1 MHQNQKHSWTQRLK
15 RAFRYQFIRLFRSPE
30 GAKKVARGFAI
41 GFGLEMIVLCTASL
55 IYLIFYPIVRL
66 SRASLPAAIIGNI
79 IGKLTFLPILLL
91 PFAKIIGSWIS
102 PIQPSGSGIQ
112 EYSLS
117 EITEIFTGNFQI
129 LYNILHS
136 GLHILIGM
144 SIFGLIL
151 GVASYFVIYYLYEK
165 QQKNRLKKRSSKQS
179 TSLC

>member
-1 MHQNQKHSWTQRLK
+1 MRPNKKHSFSQRLK
-15 RAFRYQFIRLFRSPE
+15 RTFRYHFIRLFRSPG

-66 SRASLPAAIIGNI
+66 SRASLPASIIGNI
-79 IGKLTFLPILLL
+79 IGKLSFLPILLL
-91 PFAKIIGSWIS
+91 PFAKIIGGWIS
-102 PIQPSGSGIQ
+102 PVQTSGNNVQ

-117 EITEIFTGNFQI
+117 EMASIFTGDFHI

-144 SIFGLIL
+144 TIFGLIL
-151 GVASYFVIYYLYEK
+151 GIASYFVIYHLYEK
-165 QQKNRLKKRSSKQS
+165 RQKNRTKKRSAKHS